1 MILKLKDLLKA
12 TTRSVLVVL
21 VVLVALRTLRT
32 LTSHQAHQAHQV
44 LIKELPAAFF
54 AAFL

>member
-21 VVLVALRTLRT
+21 VVLVALRTLWT
-32 LTSHQAHQAHQV
+32 LTSHQAHQV